1 MKIFNVSV
9 KKIFCIKMFVAL
21 IAFCLSVD
29 PPAAWLPIP
38 NQYQLRYHQEELA
51 AFIHFGMNTFTG
63 KEWGDGTEDPNN
75 FRPTNL
81 NTDQWVE
88 VLQKNGFKRIIIVG
102 KHHDGFCNWK
112 TKYSTHQVN
121 ASKAFQDISALLHQ
135 SGDVLEELSKSCT
148 KYNMDMGFYLSP
160 WDVNSPYYGDDVLYN
175 QYYMNQLEEIL
186 NSENKKYGN
195 NGKFVEV
202 WMDGAKGEGQ
212 KAQNYR
218 FLDWFNLIYK
228 HQPDMVIFSS
238 YGSEI
243 RWVGNEAA
251 VAGVPCW
258 DKYNLTDARE
268 CYDNKP
274 DCTQQDGNHGMPNGP
289 DYQIAE
295 CDVSYTSGWF
305 WKAGKVPK
313 SSKEMASIYF
323 TSVGRGQP
331 LLLNVPPDTEGKIP
345 DNFVESL
352 NEFTKTR
359 TQSFSHDFAKQ
370 EGVTVEASSYRGN
383 DDRFKPANVI
393 DGSDETYWTM
403 DDGQTTG
410 SITINLNEY
419 RTFDLISIQEHIQL
433 GQRIAKFKI
442 EVHKKSGEWSL
453 FDESQTIGYRH
464 LSRTN
469 AVTADKVRVTIV
481 ESQAVPLIQS
491 IGIFKA
497 VGSFAIDDDIPEGL
511 TSIDSKTFTTTE
523 KWTTEE
529 EGIWTK
535 VKGGS
540 ASTTFT
546 GSRFYVTGIL
556 DPGHGNMDVY
566 VDDQKVDTVSCKSA
580 TRQLR
585 QILYTSKDPLTYG
598 QHTVKLVCASEAIA
612 LHSLLY
618 LDNNNQGM
626 FEITSNEYSVNE
638 GDTVTVEVKRVG
650 GTGKKATV
658 TFQTAPGTAVHGK
671 NYEDVTKTLVFEA
684 GDTKSQFVDVKT
696 IYHEEPTGDLNFFA
710 EIVDPTDGA
719 ITGFNHSATVNI
731 IDIEKVKLF
740 NKMFASLKA
749 KKFSNPVAFYVLGAV
764 MAVAAVVAITLIVI
778 KKKKND
784 SQDATPLNNVDKNVY
799 TN

>member
-1 MKIFNVSV
+1 
-9 KKIFCIKMFVAL
+9 MFLAL
-21 IAFCLSVD
+21 AAFCLSVD
-29 PPAAWLPIP
+29 PPSAWGPVP
-38 NQYQLRYHQEELA
+38 NEYQLRYHREELA
-51 AFIHFGMNTFTG
+51 AFIHYGMNTFTG
-63 KEWGDGTEDPNN
+63 KEWGDGKEDPNS

-88 VLQKNGFKRIIIVG
+88 VLQKSGFKRIIIVG

-121 ASKAFQDISALLHQ
+121 ASKDFQSISALLHQ
-135 SGDVLEELSKSCT
+135 SGDIIEELSKSCT
-148 KYNMDMGFYLSP
+148 KYNMDMGLYLSP
-160 WDVNSPYYGDDVLYN
+160 WDVNSPYYGDDILYN

-195 NGKFVEV
+195 NGKFVEI

-212 KAQNYR
+212 KAQNYW
-218 FLDWFNLIYK
+218 FLKWFDLIYK
-228 HQPDMVIFSS
+228 HQPDQVIFSS

-258 DKYNLTDARE
+258 NKFNNTDMRS
-268 CYDNKP
+268 CYDKKA
-274 DCTQQDGNHGMPNGP
+274 DCYNQDSNHGDPNGP

-295 CDVSYTSGWF
+295 CDVSLTSGWF

-313 SSKEMASIYF
+313 SSKEISSIYF

-345 DNFVESL
+345 DNFVEAL

-359 TQSFSHDFAKQ
+359 TQSFSHDFARQ
-370 EGVTVEASSYRGN
+370 SGVTVQATSFRGS
-383 DDRFKPANVI
+383 DDRFRPENVL
-393 DGSDETYWTM
+393 DESDETYWTM

-410 SITINLNEY
+410 SITIDLGEY

-433 GQRIAKFKI
+433 GQRISKFKI
-442 EVHKKSGEWSL
+442 EVHKKSTGENEWTL

-464 LSRTN
+464 LSRSN
-469 AVTADKVRVTIV
+469 QVTADKVRVTIV

-497 VGSFAIDDDIPEGL
+497 VGSFAFDDDIPEGL
-511 TSIDSKTFTTTE
+511 TFIDSKTFSTTE
-523 KWTTEE
+523 KWTTED

-540 ASTTFT
+540 ASTSFT
-546 GSRFYVTGIL
+546 GTRFYITGIL
-556 DPGHGNMDVY
+556 DPGHGDMDVY
-566 VDDQKVDTVSCKSA
+566 VDDRKVATVNCKSA
-580 TRQLR
+580 TRKLR
-585 QILYTSKDPLTYG
+585 QVLYVSDEVSLSYDK
-598 QHTVKLVCASEAIA
+598 HTVKVVCASEAIA
-612 LHSLLY
+612 IHSLLY
-618 LDNNNQGM
+618 LDNNAQGM
-626 FEITSNEYSVNE
+626 FEIASSEYSVNE
-638 GDTVTVEVKRVG
+638 GQTVTVEVRRVG
-650 GTGKKATV
+650 GYNKKATV

-684 GDTKSQFVDVKT
+684 GDSEPQFIDVKT
-696 IYHEEPTGDLNFFA
+696 IYHQEPTGDLNFYA

-719 ITGFNHSATVNI
+719 ITGFNHSSVVNI
-731 IDIEKVKLF
+731 IDIQKVKKLEMK
-740 NKMFASLKA
+740 NDSSM
-749 KKFSNPVAFYVLGAV
+749 KKLFSNTLAFYVLGAV
-764 MAVAAVVAITLIVI
+764 VALCAAVAIVLII
-778 KKKKND
+778 INNKR
-784 SQDATPLNNVDKNVY
+784 SSEQDPTPLNNVDEKVY
-799 TN
+799 TK

>member
-1 MKIFNVSV
+1 M
-9 KKIFCIKMFVAL
+9 L
-21 IAFCLSVD
+21 ILFAAFCLSVD
-29 PPAAWLPIP
+29 PPAAWYPIP
-38 NQYQLRYHQEELA
+38 NEYQLRYHQEELS

-63 KEWGDGTEDPNN
+63 REWGDGKEDPNS

-88 VLQKNGFKRIIIVG
+88 VLQKSGFKRIIIVG

-121 ASKAFQDISALLHQ
+121 ASKDFQSISALLHQ

-175 QYYMNQLEEIL
+175 EYYMNQLEEIL

-212 KAQNYR
+212 KAQNYK
-218 FLDWFNLIYK
+218 FLEWFSLIKK

-258 DKYNLTDARE
+258 DKYNTTAERS
-268 CYDNKP
+268 CYDKKA
-274 DCTQQDGNHGMPNGP
+274 DCYSQDGNHGEPNGP

-295 CDVSYTSGWF
+295 CDVSFTSGWF
-305 WKAGKVPK
+305 WKEGKVPK
-313 SSKEMASIYF
+313 SSKEIASIYF

-345 DNFVESL
+345 DNFVDAL

-359 TQSFSHDFAKQ
+359 TQSFSHDFARQ
-370 EGVTVEASSYRGN
+370 SGVTVDASSFRGN
-383 DDRFKPANVI
+383 DEKFRPENVI
-393 DGSDETYWTM
+393 DDSDETYWTM
-403 DDGQTTG
+403 DDGKTTG
-410 SITINLNEY
+410 SITVNFGEY

-453 FDESQTIGYRH
+453 FYEAQTIGYRH
-464 LSRTN
+464 LARNSS
-469 AVTADKVRVTIV
+469 VTADQVRVTIL

-491 IGIFKA
+491 ISVFKA
-497 VGSFAIDDDIPEGL
+497 VGSFAVDDDIPEGL
-511 TSIDSKTFTTTE
+511 TSIDSKTFETTQ

-529 EGIWTK
+529 EGIWSK
-535 VKGGS
+535 VVGAS
-540 ASTTFT
+540 ASTSFT
-546 GSRFYVTGIL
+546 GTRFYVTGIL

-566 VDDQKVDTVSCKSA
+566 VDDVKVATVNCKSKV
-580 TRQLR
+580 RQLR
-585 QILYTSKDPLTYG
+585 QVLYTHENTLSYG
-598 QHTVKLVCASEAIA
+598 VHKVKLVCASEAIA

-618 LDNNNQGM
+618 LNNEAQGM
-626 FEITSNEYSVNE
+626 FEIDSSEYSVNE
-638 GDTVTVEVKRVG
+638 GQTVTVKVKRVG
-650 GTGKKATV
+650 GSAKKASV

-684 GDTKSQFVDVKT
+684 GDDEPQFVDVKT
-696 IYHEEPTGDLNFFA
+696 IYHQEPTGDLNFYA

-719 ITGFNHSATVNI
+719 ITGFNHSSVVNI
-731 IDIEKVKLF
+731 IDIQKAGGLMMNNRKLDEKKG
-740 NKMFASLKA
+740 SGH
-749 KKFSNPVAFYVLGAV
+749 VLVYALAAV
-764 MAVAAVVAITLIVI
+764 MVAAVAVAVI
-778 KKKKND
+778 AFFIMNRKKND
-784 SQDATPLNNVDKNVY
+784 SNDQNPLNNVEHKNY